1 MGDRF
6 YLAQLKATGK
16 APGAPLKQRKRQ
28 MAWTDEKKAEVIAA
42 YEAENPNAEN
52 SMEIV
57 KQIAEDFEESPNGVR
72 MILTK
77 AGVYVKKSPSAGGSK
92 AGATKA
98 ASGDKPARVSKA
110 DAQAALVAALND
122 AGQEVDEDVV
132 SKLTGK
138 AAQYFAS
145 VISTIVA
152 R

>member
-42 YEAENPNAEN
+42 YEAAEPTAEN

-77 AGVYVKKSPSAGGSK
+77 AGVYVKKSPAS
-92 AGATKA
+92 GASSGAKA

-110 DAQAALVAALND
+110 DAQAALVAALTD

-138 AAQYFAS
+138 AAQYFAN
-145 VISTIVA
+145 VLTA
-152 R
+152 LAK